1 MTDTDTGTSR
11 KAPPTATFTSRD
23 PATGRPLA
31 DHPVHGPEDVAP
43 AVERGRAVGARWA
56 ALPAARRR
64 GHLLRWKRLLAAE
77 LDAVAASVAAET
89 GKPLQ
94 DAELEVLLTLEH
106 VSWAARNAGRVL
118 RRRRV
123 RTGLPASN
131 QAASV
136 VHRPLGVVGV
146 IGPWNY
152 PVYTPMGSIGYA
164 LAAGNAVVF
173 KPSEYTPGTGVLLAR
188 LFDAAV
194 PDFAGLFTVVTGA
207 AETGAALA
215 ASGVDKLAFT
225 GSPGTARKVMEVC
238 ARSLTPFLAECGG
251 KDAVLVTADADL
263 DAAADAVVWGALG
276 NAGQTCAGV
285 ERVYAVLAVHAQLCD
300 RVVERARLLRPGTGP
315 DAAYGPMTMPG
326 QSDVVRRHV
335 DAALA
340 AGAGAPLGDTDASA
354 SPEPSDSAEPPGG
367 PFVAPVVLVDVPEDC
382 PAMTEETFGPTVAI
396 NAVADVDEAVR
407 RANASRYALGA
418 AVFCGSRREG
428 AAIASRLRAGAVSVN
443 SVLGFAAV
451 PALPFGGSGDSG
463 FGRIHGAEGLR
474 GFTAPQSVTVRRFAP
489 PVDLTSFATPAA
501 AKARAVA
508 LTRWL
513 HTRR

>member
-1 MTDTDTGTSR
+1 MTYISR
-11 KAPPTATFTSRD
+11 RTAPTAVFTSLD

-31 DHPVHGPEDVAP
+31 DHPVHGPKDVAR
-43 AVERGRAVGARWA
+43 AVERGRAAGTRWA

-64 GHLLRWKRLLAAE
+64 AHLLRWKRRLAAE
-77 LDAVAASVAAET
+77 LDAVAESVAAET
-89 GKPLQ
+89 GKPRQ
-94 DAELEVLLTLEH
+94 DAELELLLTLEH
-106 VSWAARNAGRVL
+106 LSWAARNAGPVL

-173 KPSEYTPGTGVLLAR
+173 KPSEYTPGTGVLLSR

-263 DAAADAVVWGALG
+263 DAAADALVWGALG

-285 ERVYAVLAVHAQLCD
+285 ERVYAVRAVHAELCD
-300 RVVERARLLRPGTGP
+300 RVVERARALRPGAGP

-340 AGAGAPLGDTDASA
+340 AGAETPLGEV
-354 SPEPSDSAEPPGG
+354 EPSNG

-396 NAVADVDEAVR
+396 NAVADVEEAVR

-463 FGRIHGAEGLR
+463 FGRIHGADGLR
-474 GFTAPQSVTVRRFAP
+474 AFTAPQSVTVRRFAP
-489 PVDLTSFATPAA
+489 PVDLTSFATPPA

-508 LTRWL
+508 LMRWL